1 MAPIFRLIAICPIAL
16 WMAGCAPNTDT
27 AHAGAGAGAVGGAG
41 TAIDVTTQEQ
51 ITVTDGIRTREVHEV
66 RNGIREIILQENQK
80 AGQLHGEQRRFAKG
94 MLIEE
99 VHYENG
105 KQTEVKDQAWL
116 DEMNELRA
124 ENCVLEKIPDHPDP
138 ETKEPPMSPA
148 MRDQVIA
155 RCNERPFASDK

>member
-1 MAPIFRLIAICPIAL
+1 
-16 WMAGCAPNTDT
+16 MAGCAPNTDT
-27 AHAGAGAGAVGGAG
+27 AGAVGGAG
-41 TAIDVTTQEQ
+41 TASGVTTQEQ

-66 RNGIREIILQENQK
+66 RNGVREIILQENQK

-94 MLIEE
+94 ILIEE
-99 VHYENG
+99 IHYENG
-105 KQTEVKDQAWL
+105 KQTEVKDQEWL

-124 ENCVLEKIPDHPDP
+124 ENCVLEKIPDRPDP

>member
-16 WMAGCAPNTDT
+16 WIAGCAPNTDT
-27 AHAGAGAGAVGGAG
+27 AGAGAG
-41 TAIDVTTQEQ
+41 TAIGVTTQEQ
-51 ITVTDGIRTREVHEV
+51 ITVTDGIRTREIHEV

-105 KQTEVKDQAWL
+105 KQTEVKDQEWL
-116 DEMNELRA
+116 TLIRKRKSRPCRRQCTIKSLRA
-124 ENCVLEKIPDHPDP
+124 A
-138 ETKEPPMSPA
+138 MSGRSPA
-148 MRDQVIA
+148 TNRLQSEQQRVKFNA
-155 RCNERPFASDK
+155 RS